1 MYKESFMRNLKSDLR
16 RKCAC
21 YKKNYGVIMSFSSIV
36 KEELSKKISGARHCQ
51 IAELAAIYSFCGSF
65 VQKNKENSYIF
76 FNFENVLV
84 ANKCFTLM
92 KKAFTIYSGCDF
104 VNQIAYDEKSLT
116 ISVNDKELCEKIQ
129 DALESFSVTER
140 TCCRRA
146 YLRGAY
152 LCGGS
157 TTDPGKSYHLE
168 IVCKNKK
175 SADKIIELFETFDVD
190 AKLVERGRYYIVYI
204 KDSNKIVLALNV
216 FEAPVALMEYENT
229 IIMKEMRNSI
239 NRQNNCD
246 VANLNKTVSAA
257 QSVISDIKQLMG
269 TAEYENLPDN
279 IKEVAMLRVEYP
291 DASLKE
297 LGEMLTPPLG
307 KSGVNHRLRKLSEM
321 ARKRS

>member
-1 MYKESFMRNLKSDLR
+1 
-16 RKCAC
+16 
-21 YKKNYGVIMSFSSIV
+21 MSFSSIV

-129 DALESFSVTER
+129 DALESFSVTEM

-175 SADKIIELFETFDVD
+175 SAEKIIELFETFDVD

>member
-1 MYKESFMRNLKSDLR
+1 
-16 RKCAC
+16 
-21 YKKNYGVIMSFSSIV
+21 MSFSSIV

-229 IIMKEMRNSI
+229 IIMKEMRNSV

>member
-1 MYKESFMRNLKSDLR
+1 
-16 RKCAC
+16 
-21 YKKNYGVIMSFSSIV
+21 MSFSSIV

-321 ARKRS
+321 ARKRN

>member
-1 MYKESFMRNLKSDLR
+1 
-16 RKCAC
+16 
-21 YKKNYGVIMSFSSIV
+21 MSFSSIV

-65 VQKNKENSYIF
+65 VQKNKEKSYIF

-84 ANKCFTLM
+84 ANKCLSLM

>member
-1 MYKESFMRNLKSDLR
+1 MHALIN
-16 RKCAC
+16 
-21 YKKNYGVIMSFSSIV
+21 NYGVKMSFSAIV
-36 KEELSKKISGARHCQ
+36 KEELSRKISGARHCQ

-65 VQKNKENSYIF
+65 VQKNKENSHIF

-104 VNQIAYDEKSLT
+104 VNQITYDEKSLT
-116 ISVNDKELCEKIQ
+116 ISVNDKELSDKIH

-140 TCCRRA
+140 SCCRRA

-168 IVCKNKK
+168 IVCKNKR

-190 AKLVERGRYYIVYI
+190 AKLAERGRYYIVYI

>member
-1 MYKESFMRNLKSDLR
+1 
-16 RKCAC
+16 
-21 YKKNYGVIMSFSSIV
+21 MSFSSIV

-269 TAEYENLPDN
+269 TVEYENLPDN

>member
-1 MYKESFMRNLKSDLR
+1 
-16 RKCAC
+16 
-21 YKKNYGVIMSFSSIV
+21 MSFSSIV
-36 KEELSKKISGARHCQ
+36 KEELSKKISSARHCQ

-216 FEAPVALMEYENT
+216 FEAPVALMEYENI

>member
-1 MYKESFMRNLKSDLR
+1 
-16 RKCAC
+16 
-21 YKKNYGVIMSFSSIV
+21 MSFSSIV

-92 KKAFTIYSGCDF
+92 KKVFTIYSGCDF

>member
-1 MYKESFMRNLKSDLR
+1 
-16 RKCAC
+16 
-21 YKKNYGVIMSFSSIV
+21 MSFSSIV

-116 ISVNDKELCEKIQ
+116 ISVNDKELCGKIQ

>member
-1 MYKESFMRNLKSDLR
+1 
-16 RKCAC
+16 
-21 YKKNYGVIMSFSSIV
+21 MSFSSIV

-297 LGEMLTPPLG
+297 LGKMLTPPLG

>member
-1 MYKESFMRNLKSDLR
+1 
-16 RKCAC
+16 
-21 YKKNYGVIMSFSSIV
+21 MSFSSIV

-92 KKAFTIYSGCDF
+92 KKAFTIYSGCGF

>member
-1 MYKESFMRNLKSDLR
+1 
-16 RKCAC
+16 
-21 YKKNYGVIMSFSSIV
+21 MSFSSIV

-297 LGEMLTPPLG
+297 LGDMLTPPLG

>member
-1 MYKESFMRNLKSDLR
+1 
-16 RKCAC
+16 
-21 YKKNYGVIMSFSSIV
+21 MSFSSIV

-246 VANLNKTVSAA
+246 VANLKKTVSAA

>member
-1 MYKESFMRNLKSDLR
+1 MRNLKSDLR

-21 YKKNYGVIMSFSSIV
+21 YKNNYGVIISFSSIV

>member
-1 MYKESFMRNLKSDLR
+1 
-16 RKCAC
+16 
-21 YKKNYGVIMSFSSIV
+21 MSFSSIV

-279 IKEVAMLRVEYP
+279 IKEVAMLRVECP

>member
-1 MYKESFMRNLKSDLR
+1 
-16 RKCAC
+16 
-21 YKKNYGVIMSFSSIV
+21 
-36 KEELSKKISGARHCQ
+36 
-51 IAELAAIYSFCGSF
+51 
-65 VQKNKENSYIF
+65 
-76 FNFENVLV
+76 
-84 ANKCFTLM
+84 M
-92 KKAFTIYSGCDF
+92 KK
-104 VNQIAYDEKSLT
+104 K
-116 ISVNDKELCEKIQ
+116 
-129 DALESFSVTER
+129 
-140 TCCRRA
+140 
-146 YLRGAY
+146 
-152 LCGGS
+152 
-157 TTDPGKSYHLE
+157 
-168 IVCKNKK
+168 
-175 SADKIIELFETFDVD
+175 KIIELFETFDVD

>member
-1 MYKESFMRNLKSDLR
+1 
-16 RKCAC
+16 
-21 YKKNYGVIMSFSSIV
+21 MSFSSIV

-279 IKEVAMLRVEYP
+279 IKEVAMIRVEYP

>member
-1 MYKESFMRNLKSDLR
+1 
-16 RKCAC
+16 
-21 YKKNYGVIMSFSSIV
+21 MSFSSIV

-152 LCGGS
+152 ICGGS

>member
-1 MYKESFMRNLKSDLR
+1 
-16 RKCAC
+16 
-21 YKKNYGVIMSFSSIV
+21 MSFSSIV

-76 FNFENVLV
+76 FNLENVLV

>member
-1 MYKESFMRNLKSDLR
+1 
-16 RKCAC
+16 
-21 YKKNYGVIMSFSSIV
+21 MSFSSIV
-36 KEELSKKISGARHCQ
+36 KEELSKKISGTRHCQ

>member
-1 MYKESFMRNLKSDLR
+1 
-16 RKCAC
+16 
-21 YKKNYGVIMSFSSIV
+21 MSFSSIV

-65 VQKNKENSYIF
+65 VQKNKENSHIF

>member
-1 MYKESFMRNLKSDLR
+1 
-16 RKCAC
+16 
-21 YKKNYGVIMSFSSIV
+21 MSFSSIV

-157 TTDPGKSYHLE
+157 TTYPGKSYHLE

>member
-1 MYKESFMRNLKSDLR
+1 
-16 RKCAC
+16 
-21 YKKNYGVIMSFSSIV
+21 MSFSSIV

-279 IKEVAMLRVEYP
+279 IKEVAMLRAEYP
-291 DASLKE
+291 DASPQE
-297 LGEMLTPPLG
+297 LGAMLTPPLG

>member
-1 MYKESFMRNLKSDLR
+1 
-16 RKCAC
+16 
-21 YKKNYGVIMSFSSIV
+21 MSFSSIV

-157 TTDPGKSYHLE
+157 TTDPGKSHHLE

-175 SADKIIELFETFDVD
+175 SAEKIIELFETFDVD

>member
-1 MYKESFMRNLKSDLR
+1 
-16 RKCAC
+16 
-21 YKKNYGVIMSFSSIV
+21 MSFSSIV

-116 ISVNDKELCEKIQ
+116 ILVNDKELCEKIQ

>member
-1 MYKESFMRNLKSDLR
+1 
-16 RKCAC
+16 
-21 YKKNYGVIMSFSSIV
+21 MSFSSIV

-321 ARKRS
+321 ARKRR